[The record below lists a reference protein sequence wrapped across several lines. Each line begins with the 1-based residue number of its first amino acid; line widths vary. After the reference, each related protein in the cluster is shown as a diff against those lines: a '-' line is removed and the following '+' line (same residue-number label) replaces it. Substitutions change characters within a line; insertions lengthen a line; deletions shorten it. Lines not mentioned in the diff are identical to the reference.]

1 MGKVLNSLDIL
12 NVLIYTQEK
21 LRVINF
27 DINTLPFIHLLTQ
40 KTKKSRCQFRVT
52 NHLDFP
58 RTEGFPGTQDFLGA
72 L

>member
-40 KTKKSRCQFRVT
+40 KTKNRDV
-52 NHLDFP
+52 NL
-58 RTEGFPGTQDFLGA
+58 E
-72 L
+72 